1 MSDLIGSVG
10 VAVAV
15 KSAVVCVVVDEDE
28 SVHS

>member
-1 MSDLIGSVG
+1 MGDLIGSVF

-15 KSAVVCVVVDEDE
+15 KRAVVCVVVDEDE